1 MERLC
6 SWPPWI
12 SARIRSHSRKGPER
26 PVVPPDHGC
35 DGETVSPSLH
45 SSSQTSA
52 GKPTI
57 AIGISFRRGAAAIPF
72 QAAAFVMRAWPLHS
86 LGHGMSIS
94 EVILV
99 PLPKRLCIRGRNL
112 LHIVAKRG
120 KLASNIVRR
129 HSRFDAN
136 EAGWQVRKPQCDASA
151 RDLLSQQDGAA
162 RIEADQVKGVLA
174 HIYSDGGHCVKS
186 GRAGHGGAP
195 FL

>member
-57 AIGISFRRGAAAIPF
+57 AIGISFRRGGGRRPSPF
-72 QAAAFVMRAWPLHS
+72 TLRRSFPPPHNCPLFPPPPNRS
-86 LGHGMSIS
+86 
-94 EVILV
+94 
-99 PLPKRLCIRGRNL
+99 PP
-112 LHIVAKRG
+112 
-120 KLASNIVRR
+120 
-129 HSRFDAN
+129 
-136 EAGWQVRKPQCDASA
+136 
-151 RDLLSQQDGAA
+151 
-162 RIEADQVKGVLA
+162 
-174 HIYSDGGHCVKS
+174 
-186 GRAGHGGAP
+186 P
-195 FL
+195 FSPRPP